1 MPPKIAKFV
10 GLGAFGGIV
19 VFAAIFALI
28 LWAVF
33 PRPTNG
39 IDHIESAVTYIA
51 MITMFVAV
59 AIVHVVIGR
68 GLLAYSKGERR
79 LV

>member
-1 MPPKIAKFV
+1 MPPKIARYA
-10 GLGAFGGIV
+10 GLGAFGGIL

-51 MITMFVAV
+51 LITMFIAI
-59 AIVHVVIGR
+59 AIVHVAIGR
-68 GLLAYSKGERR
+68 GLMAYSRGERR